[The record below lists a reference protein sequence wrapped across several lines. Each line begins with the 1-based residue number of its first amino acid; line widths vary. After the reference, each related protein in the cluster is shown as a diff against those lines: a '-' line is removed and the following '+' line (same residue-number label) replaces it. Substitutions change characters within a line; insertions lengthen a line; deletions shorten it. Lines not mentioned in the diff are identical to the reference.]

1 MSTTASEPLVLPLPP
16 LDKHCSYN
24 PCPTFGE
31 SDGEAKH
38 RCSLC
43 KGVSYCGQ
51 RCQKLDWKENHRWNC
66 SPLAIDNDKAFLEPD
81 PEELEELTR
90 VIMHWKEA
98 YDKLPDA
105 EKQKQN
111 KGWKASSMPESK
123 GLLDLQIASGASY
136 SRLPKNHTKYPF
148 RLPIILI
155 TRRFLSSMFH
165 PPLPPALE
173 RIPDMLCRMGREIVA
188 PNYYPRMHGPKIIRK
203 PADLSSG
210 EYGTILDWMPVAL
223 LEHGIKGEVKEW
235 GDRWIALATA
245 EKLLWTDDG
254 VATL

>member
-123 GLLDLQIASGASY
+123 GLLGASGRRDPHSY
-136 SRLPKNHTKYPF
+136 ALAHLRRLSRPPNCLR
-148 RLPIILI
+148 RLL
-155 TRRFLSSMFH
+155 
-165 PPLPPALE
+165 LPPPKKPHKIPFQAPHHPHHPTLPVLHVPPPTPSSPGTHPRHALQDGQ
-173 RIPDMLCRMGREIVA
+173 R
-188 PNYYPRMHGPKIIRK
+188 
-203 PADLSSG
+203 
-210 EYGTILDWMPVAL
+210 
-223 LEHGIKGEVKEW
+223 
-235 GDRWIALATA
+235 DRRS
-245 EKLLWTDDG
+245 
-254 VATL
+254 